1 MTLKEFIAEI
11 EEFFSNYTETGD
23 INRIS
28 IKTLVIR
35 CLNEMGKNICEK
47 REGFVEI
54 KNSQGNL
61 PETFKS
67 LILALNLEPKAY
79 TIFGDREKAQES
91 FIYRQTIEQPAYFD
105 WVTNEYKTN
114 CNTKI
119 ITERIVMNE
128 QPTEL
133 YYSPQ
138 YLSVVKGFK
147 KDSFDVYCINI
158 HPSIRNAYPHQISI
172 NKQTVQTNFKDGKIY
187 IQYNSLPVD
196 EEGEIVIP
204 EYTTTD
210 LVEYIKNRVKV
221 EITQELIAKNKNPT
235 GISQLLPLWM
245 QQHVPLRNAAKSEC
259 NWNGL
264 PRNWS
269 KGYKRLLQ
277 IETDAFNLPKY

>member
-11 EEFFSNYTETGD
+11 EELFSNYVETGD
-23 INRIS
+23 INRVS
-28 IKTLVIR
+28 IKTHVIR

-79 TIFGDREKAQES
+79 TVFGDRGKAQDS
-91 FIYRQTIEQPAYFD
+91 FIYKQTIEQPAYFD

-147 KDSFDVYCINI
+147 KDSFDVDCVNL
-158 HPSIRNAYPHQISI
+158 HPSIREAYPHQISI
-172 NKQTVQTNFKDGKIY
+172 NRQTVQTNFKDGKIY

-196 EEGEIVIP
+196 EDSEVIIP
-204 EYTTTD
+204 EYTTGD
-210 LVEYIKNRVKV
+210 LVKYVENYCKIKIA
-221 EITQELIAKNKNPT
+221 EDLILKNKNPT
-235 GISQLLPLWM
+235 GISQLLPMWM
-245 QQHVPLRNAAKSEC
+245 QQNIPFRNAAKSEC
-259 NWNGL
+259 SWNNL
-264 PRNWS
+264 PKNWS
-269 KGYKRLLQ
+269 KKYQKLLQ
-277 IETDAFNLPKY
+277 IETSAFSLPKY